1 MKNQRKGVG
10 KMKNF
15 LKRAKKFLDLILFR
29 SKEREIERTLIK
41 RRNRLF
47 MYDGKYGRYSED
59 GKENDLLA
67 GANLEMQGEN
77 TIEMLLY
84 LGRQLK
90 GINEILDNFNP
101 NVDFNGFSFYSDV
114 EIRRDLEDIRR
125 AIVDI

>member
-1 MKNQRKGVG
+1 
-10 KMKNF
+10 
-15 LKRAKKFLDLILFR
+15 
-29 SKEREIERTLIK
+29 
-41 RRNRLF
+41 